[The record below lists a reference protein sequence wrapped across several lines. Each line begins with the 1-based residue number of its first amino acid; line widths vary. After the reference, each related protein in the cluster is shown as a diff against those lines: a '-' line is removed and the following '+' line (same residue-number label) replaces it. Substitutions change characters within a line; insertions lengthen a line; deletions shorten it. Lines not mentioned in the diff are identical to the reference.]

1 MEVILLERI
10 VKLGNLGDKVK
21 VKPGYARNYLIPGKK
36 AVSATAANVQAFE
49 QKRAQLEGEL
59 NSTIAKA
66 QDRAIAI
73 GALEV
78 TIAGK
83 AGTEGKL
90 FGSVGALEIAEAVSV
105 AGVELRKREVRLVS
119 GPLRELGEHVV
130 PVRLHADVEALLKV
144 HVVAE

>member
-1 MEVILLERI
+1 MEVILLETI
-10 VKLGNLGDKVK
+10 VNLGNLGDKVK

-36 AVSATAANVQAFE
+36 AVAATAGNVEAFE
-49 QKRAQLEGEL
+49 QRRAQLEGEL
-59 NSTIAKA
+59 NAQLASA

-73 GALEV
+73 GALEI
-78 TIAGK
+78 TIASK

-90 FGSVGALEIAEAVSV
+90 FGSVGAPEIAEAVNA
-105 AGVELRKREVRLVS
+105 AGVELKKREVRLVN

-130 PVRLHADVEALLKV
+130 PVRLHADVEAVVKV

>member
-10 VKLGNLGDKVK
+10 YKLGNLGDKVK

-36 AVSATAANVQAFE
+36 AVPATADNVQVFE
-49 QKRAQLEGEL
+49 QRHAQLEGEL
-59 NSTIAKA
+59 NAALTNA

-73 GALEV
+73 GALEI

-90 FGSVGALEIAEAVSV
+90 FGSVGALEIAEAVSA
-105 AGVELRKREVRLVS
+105 AGVELKKREVRLVD
-119 GPLRELGEHVV
+119 GPLRELGEHLV
-130 PVRLHADVEALLKV
+130 PVRLHADVEALVKV

>member
-1 MEVILLERI
+1 VEVILLQRI

-59 NSTIAKA
+59 NAALAKA

-78 TIAGK
+78 TIASK
-83 AGTEGKL
+83 AGAEGKL
-90 FGSVGALEIAEAVSV
+90 FGSVGALEIMEAVSA

>member
-10 VKLGNLGDKVK
+10 LKLGNLGDKVK

-36 AVSATAANVQAFE
+36 AVPVTADNVKAFE
-49 QKRAQLEGEL
+49 RRRAELEGEQNAAL
-59 NSTIAKA
+59 ANA

-73 GALEV
+73 GALEI
-78 TIAGK
+78 TIASK

-90 FGSVGALEIAEAVSV
+90 FGSVGPLEIAETVSA
-105 AGVELRKREVRLVS
+105 AGVELKKREVRLVG
-119 GPLRELGEHVV
+119 GPIRELGQHLV
-130 PVRLHADVEALLKV
+130 PIRLHADVETLVKV

>member
-49 QKRAQLEGEL
+49 QRRAQLEGEL
-59 NSTIAKA
+59 NATLASA

-73 GALEV
+73 GALEI
-78 TIAGK
+78 TIASK

-90 FGSVGALEIAEAVSV
+90 FGSVGALEIAEAVSA
-105 AGVELRKREVRLVS
+105 AGVELNKREVRLVN
-119 GPLRELGEHVV
+119 GPLRELGHHVV
-130 PVRLHADVEALLKV
+130 PVRLHADVEALVKV